1 MRVIAGSMLLVIL
14 FLSSCVPGSESPV
27 PETGRPDQQEEILLP
42 TPRLSSER
50 SLEETLSRRRSVR
63 RFTDEELTTQ
73 DISQLLWAAQGIT
86 REWGG
91 RTTPSA
97 GALYPL
103 EVYVAMPQGFY
114 HYEPQGHKMEL
125 ITRDDLRMEVWKAS
139 LKQDA
144 VRDAPAVFI
153 IAAVYERTA
162 VKYGDR
168 AARYVHLE
176 AGHAAQNLLLQ
187 AVALDLGGVPIGAF
201 HDDRLQSALSLPGD
215 HEPLYVIPIGH
226 PAE

>member
-27 PETGRPDQQEEILLP
+27 PETGRPDQQEGILLP
-42 TPRLSSER
+42 APRLSSER
-50 SLEETLSRRRSVR
+50 SLEKTLSRRSSVR

-91 RTTPSA
+91 RTAPSA

-103 EVYVAMPQGFY
+103 EVYVAMPRGFY
-114 HYEPQGHKMEL
+114 HYVPQGHKLEI
-125 ITRDDLRMEVWKAS
+125 ITRNDLRAEIWEAS

-144 VRDAPAVFI
+144 VRDAPAVFV

-162 VKYGDR
+162 IKYGDR

-201 HDDRLQSALSLPGD
+201 HDEQLQSILSLPRD